1 MSLTL
6 DAWTRPDR
14 GALFVVTGA
23 SGTGKTTLV
32 KEALSTFDGLAFS
45 CSATT
50 RAPRVGEVEGR
61 DYHFVGHDGF
71 AELLEAEAFL
81 ESAEVYGNRY
91 GTLREPVDTALRGGR
106 SILLEIDMQGAR
118 QVRESMPEAVSIFV
132 LPPDLQTLEG
142 RLRGRSTDSEAII
155 QRRLADAMIQI
166 GACGEFEYLVV
177 NDDLATAHDCFQAVI
192 AAELL
197 RRDRRDSLVR
207 HMTGTP

>member
-32 KEALSTFDGLAFS
+32 KEALANFDGVEFS

-50 RAPRVGEVEGR
+50 REPRAGVVDGR

-71 AELLEAEAFL
+71 AALLEEEAFL

-91 GTLREPVDTALRGGR
+91 GTLREPVEVALREGR

-118 QVRESMPEAVSIFV
+118 QVRESLPEV
-132 LPPDLQTLEG
+132 
-142 RLRGRSTDSEAII
+142 
-155 QRRLADAMIQI
+155 
-166 GACGEFEYLVV
+166 C
-177 NDDLATAHDCFQAVI
+177 
-192 AAELL
+192 
-197 RRDRRDSLVR
+197 
-207 HMTGTP
+207 